1 MGDAAFISVF
11 KVLVEL
17 EHLGRGDV
25 GLLGALAV
33 VVVDGGENGAF
44 GHRLCAQPVIQN
56 VAHVVGRGALA
67 LRAGDANARELVRHM
82 VIKELTEH
90 DEGIA
95 NVADKKTGR
104 VHVVLFLRNVGDR
117 AARERVVQVRFLK
130 VRALADEK
138 RVLAQRAR
146 IVGEAV
152 DLARGEFV
160 AHGAFDQNAC
170 LAQRIGIFSQCVNGI
185 HK

>member
-1 MGDAAFISVF
+1 
-11 KVLVEL
+11 
-17 EHLGRGDV
+17 
-25 GLLGALAV
+25 
-33 VVVDGGENGAF
+33 
-44 GHRLCAQPVIQN
+44 
-56 VAHVVGRGALA
+56 
-67 LRAGDANARELVRHM
+67 M